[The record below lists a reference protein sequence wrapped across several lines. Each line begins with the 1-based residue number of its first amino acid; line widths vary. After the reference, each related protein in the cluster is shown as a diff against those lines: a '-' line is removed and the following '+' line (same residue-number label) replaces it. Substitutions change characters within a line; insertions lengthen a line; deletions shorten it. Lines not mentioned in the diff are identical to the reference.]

1 MQFRSMPNSSEPLSV
16 LGFGCMRL
24 PTRVGGRNSSLI
36 DREAAVRQIRMA
48 VDAGVNY
55 LDTAYVYHMGAAEG
69 FLGTHVLKDGYRERV
84 NIATKLP
91 CLTIRKKEAIRPT
104 FEKQLQRLQV
114 DTIDYYLLH
123 SLDGPLWERMLSF
136 GVAAFMDSIRA
147 SGEVRKLGFSFHG
160 RKDDFYR
167 IVDGYDWDFA
177 QVQFNMLD
185 EHFQAGIEG
194 IRYAHAKG
202 MGIIVMEPLR
212 GGSLVGRIPPGVQ
225 KIYDAAEVKRKPVD
239 WALRWVLDLPE
250 VTMVLSGMNADQHI
264 RENVEIV
271 SNALPGSMSDQE
283 HEVVARVRDAYDHV
297 LTVRCTGC
305 AYCMPCPA
313 GIDIPAAFKN
323 LNDYHMFSKWES
335 RLNHALYLGVRAP
348 GDEPCWTTSC
358 TDCGACEK
366 KCPQEVPVRATF
378 AQVRADLEG
387 PLVRTIA
394 RLGRAVMNRGQ
405 TSTPQEQAE
414 AVSE

>member
-1 MQFRSMPNSSEPLSV
+1 MPNSSERLSA

-36 DREAAVRQIRMA
+36 DKDAAIRQIRMA

-55 LDTAYVYHMGAAEG
+55 LDTAYIYHMGAAEA

-91 CLTIRKKEAIRPT
+91 CLTIHKKEAIRAT

-123 SLDGPLWERMLSF
+123 SLDGPVWDRMVAL
-136 GVAAFMDSIRA
+136 GVIQFMDAIRA
-147 SGEVRKLGFSFHG
+147 SGEIRKMGFSFHG
-160 RKDDFYR
+160 RKDDFLR
-167 IVDGYDWDFA
+167 ITDGYDWDFA

-185 EHFQAGIEG
+185 EQFQAGIEG
-194 IRYAHAKG
+194 IRYARGKG

-212 GGSLVGRIPPGVQ
+212 GGSLVGRIPPEVQ
-225 KIYDAAEVKRKPVD
+225 KIYDMAEIKRTPVD
-239 WALRWVLDLPE
+239 WALRWVLDHPE
-250 VTMVLSGMNADQHI
+250 VTMVLSGMNEDEHI
-264 RENVEIV
+264 RQNVKIV
-271 SNALPGSMSDQE
+271 SDALPGGMSEQE
-283 HEVVARVRDAYDHV
+283 REVVARVREAYNRV

-335 RLNHALYLGVRAP
+335 RINHALYLGIRTP
-348 GDEPCWTTSC
+348 KGEPIWTEAC
-358 TDCGACEK
+358 TDCGTCEK
-366 KCPQEVPVRATF
+366 KCPQEIPVRATF

-387 PLVRTIA
+387 PLVKTIA

-405 TSTPQEQAE
+405 KPTEPAE
-414 AVSE
+414 AADG